1 MEAGAKYSNFVP
13 NVLRARPEFS
23 LFGAL
28 FQIAAKAVP
37 KIH

>member
-1 MEAGAKYSNFVP
+1 MEAGAKYSNFAP
-13 NVLRARPEFS
+13 NVLRSRPEFS

>member
-1 MEAGAKYSNFVP
+1 MEAGAKYNNPTP
-13 NVLRARPEFS
+13 NSLRSRPEFS